1 MVKRANGGPSCP
13 HRRTAT
19 TIPFCLPL
27 ISTYTHNVSCQT
39 VDSSLVPCD
48 ACAQVQSSLRET
60 GDALVELCRSEGL
73 PTSLQRLLVAVD
85 DILEQ
90 GRLTVGDVSQ
100 CTQLLLDKENFKY
113 QNACRQQES
122 LQAKQMSLLER
133 VDALDQEFPE
143 ALCSELQQEK
153 QRLESHVGKLKDSVD
168 QLKGEV
174 QELAQSERLLV
185 VFPELNPL
193 PQGPPKSTGDVL

>member
-1 MVKRANGGPSCP
+1 
-13 HRRTAT
+13 
-19 TIPFCLPL
+19 
-27 ISTYTHNVSCQT
+27 
-39 VDSSLVPCD
+39 
-48 ACAQVQSSLRET
+48 QSSLRET

-90 GRLTVGDVSQ
+90 GRLT
-100 CTQLLLDKENFKY
+100 
-113 QNACRQQES
+113 S

-133 VDALDQEFPE
+133 VDALDQECEDIPE

-193 PQGPPKSTGDVL
+193 PQGPPKSRITSLNRSELFLYDMEQQLQANCVRIRVLEQENSTLRSSLVKLRDRAQHGAS